1 MSTPGAEKTER
12 LVALLEELLQELNGS
27 TVEVGAESARL
38 RDEVARRDAEIL
50 ARHQELV
57 AVDHVIGLEA
67 TNSRLLKD
75 LRRARAR
82 VKELTAELE
91 AVRASRTWKVGRAFT
106 RPLGKLRR

>member
-12 LVALLEELLQELNGS
+12 LVGLLEDLLHELTGG
-27 TVEVGAESARL
+27 TVEVGAASAPL
-38 RDEVARRDAEIL
+38 REEAARRDAEVL

-82 VKELTAELE
+82 VRELE
-91 AVRASRTWKVGRAFT
+91 AEIEAIRASNTWKAGRVIT
-106 RPLGKLRR
+106 RPLGRFRR